1 MKLYLESSIPSLL
14 LATDAPEK
22 QALTQQFFERI
33 LSGRYEAIF
42 SELFLLEARRTTD
55 PELRARLEEI
65 PDRYGLPVF
74 PVPTGTQKLVDA
86 YVAEKAFTAE
96 NLFDAS
102 HVAVA
107 AFYRCDV
114 VLSWNFQ
121 HIVRPWTI
129 QRVERVHR
137 RLGLQPLVICTPEE
151 VVKGEQ

>member
-1 MKLYLESSIPSLL
+1 M
-14 LATDAPEK
+14 
-22 QALTQQFFERI
+22 FEA
-33 LSGRYEAIF
+33 GN
-42 SELFLLEARRTTD
+42 TVD

-65 PDRYGLPVF
+65 PVRYRLPVLS
-74 PVPTGTQKLVDA
+74 VPPESEDLRAA
-86 YVAEKAFTAE
+86 YVAEKAFTPA
-96 NLFDAS
+96 NWLDAS

-151 VVKGEQ
+151 VVKGDDGV